1 MTSPYPTHSLPHS
14 LSSSSFPHLAS
25 PMILALPTY
34 ILCLSQSATH
44 LQVIQDHAEEFLKV
58 MNSKEI
64 ALQLRA
70 LDLIPESV
78 EHDILH
84 SSSRGKANA
93 HLLIYLKSDAT
104 VKTVQ
109 EIFKFAT
116 EEASYEKMNAFATN
130 MLREL
135 Q

>member
-1 MTSPYPTHSLPHS
+1 
-14 LSSSSFPHLAS
+14 
-25 PMILALPTY
+25 
-34 ILCLSQSATH
+34 
-44 LQVIQDHAEEFLKV
+44 
-58 MNSKEI
+58 MNSQEI

-93 HLLIYLKSDAT
+93 HLLVYLKRDAT

-130 MLREL
+130 MLRKL
-135 Q
+135 QGGLYYCVHYTDAMATSTYLCCMSLIVRLG

>member
-1 MTSPYPTHSLPHS
+1 
-14 LSSSSFPHLAS
+14 
-25 PMILALPTY
+25 
-34 ILCLSQSATH
+34 
-44 LQVIQDHAEEFLKV
+44 

-93 HLLIYLKSDAT
+93 HLLNYLKVEAT
-104 VKTVQ
+104 VQRVKQ
-109 EIFKFAT
+109 IFKFAT
-116 EEASYEKMNAFATN
+116 EEASYDKMNAFATN

>member
-1 MTSPYPTHSLPHS
+1 
-14 LSSSSFPHLAS
+14 
-25 PMILALPTY
+25 
-34 ILCLSQSATH
+34 
-44 LQVIQDHAEEFLKV
+44 

-78 EHDILH
+78 EHYILH
-84 SSSRGKANA
+84 SSSGGKANA
-93 HLLIYLKSDAT
+93 HLLVYLKSDAT

-116 EEASYEKMNAFATN
+116 EEAGYG
-130 MLREL
+130 
-135 Q
+135 